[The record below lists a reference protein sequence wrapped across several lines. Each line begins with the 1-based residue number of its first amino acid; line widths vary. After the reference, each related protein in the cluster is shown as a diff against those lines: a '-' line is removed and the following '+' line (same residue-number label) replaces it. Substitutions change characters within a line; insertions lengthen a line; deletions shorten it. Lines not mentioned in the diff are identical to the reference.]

1 MAADWERGKVVRQ
14 YRGGGAMEFRENTLY
29 YGDCLEIMAGW
40 PDECIDL
47 IYLDPPFNSNTDY
60 NILYGASASRR
71 AQLLAFED
79 TWVWDAF
86 AVRRVEQIEN
96 ALAHPAHRAIKG
108 LRLMLDKTGMLAYLS
123 YMAQRLAI
131 MKRLLKPTGSL
142 YLHCDPTASHYLK
155 ILLDEVFER
164 NNFRNEIAWRR
175 LHGGKS
181 DAGQY
186 GRSSDRL
193 LFYPRSANF
202 HFTPPRLKDHDEKVL
217 DTWYNR
223 TDERGVYASRPLTA
237 AGSSGGDSGQPW
249 RGIAPTGH
257 WTVHRILQQRYEE
270 ETGVKLQGTV
280 RERLEIL
287 AKNGFIDFSSG
298 GLPSW
303 RRYLEEANPPRVHD
317 LWVDDEVKP
326 IGRTSKERLGYPTQ
340 KPVAL
345 LERIIT
351 ASSKEGDIVLDPFCG
366 CGTTVAAA
374 HNLGRRWLG
383 IDISPFAI
391 KLIVKRRFPGMRIDT
406 LGFPV
411 DMEGAKEL
419 ARENPFD
426 FEKWAIDCISGMMPN
441 TSQRGDGGIDGRG
454 TLILKP
460 EQFSDQVV
468 AQVKGGSY
476 SISHLRDFLHT
487 LERESAALGVFITLD
502 TLRGRRR
509 QNAEAELAGAG
520 SIVLGASTFPRAQLW
535 SIEDWFT
542 DRLPM
547 LPALADP
554 FTGKAIP
561 EELQTRFL

>member
-1 MAADWERGKVVRQ
+1 
-14 YRGGGAMEFRENTLY
+14 MEFRENTLY
-29 YGDCLEIMAGW
+29 YGDCLEVMVDW
-40 PDECIDL
+40 PDECVDL

-60 NILYGASASRR
+60 NILFGSDARRR

-79 TWVWDAF
+79 TWVWDAS

-96 ALAHPAHRAIKG
+96 AIAHPANRAIKG
-108 LRLMLDKTGMLAYLS
+108 LRALLDKTGMLAYLS
-123 YMAQRLAI
+123 YMAERLAV

-155 ILLDEVFER
+155 VLLDEVFGKES
-164 NNFRNEIAWRR
+164 FRNEITWRR
-175 LHGGKS
+175 VLGGKQ
-181 DAGQY
+181 DAGQF

-193 LFYPRSANF
+193 LFYSKSRDF
-202 HFTPPRLKDHDEKVL
+202 HFDPPRMQEHDKDVL
-217 DTWYNR
+217 DTWYSKA
-223 TDERGVYASRPLTA
+223 DERGRYASRPLTA
-237 AGSSGGDSGQPW
+237 AGTTGGDSGQPW
-249 RGIAPTGH
+249 RGKSPTGH
-257 WTVHRILQQRYEE
+257 WIVPRLLQQRYESD
-270 ETGVKLQGTV
+270 TGNRLRGSV
-280 RERLEIL
+280 RERLDIL
-287 AKNGFIDFSSG
+287 AGQGYIEFSPG

-303 RRYLEEANPPRVHD
+303 RRYLDEANLPRVQD
-317 LWVDDEVKP
+317 MWFDAAVRP
-326 IGRTSKERLGYPTQ
+326 IGRTSNERLGYPTQ

-345 LERIIT
+345 LERIIA
-351 ASSKEGDIVLDPFCG
+351 ASSREGDIVLDPFCG

-411 DMEGAKEL
+411 DMEGAVEL
-419 ARENPFD
+419 ARANPFD
-426 FEKWAIDCISGMMPN
+426 FEKWAVDCISGMVPN
-441 TSQRGDGGIDGRG
+441 SRQRGDGGIDGRG

-460 EQFSDQVV
+460 EAHSDLVL

-476 SISHLRDFLHT
+476 SIGHLRDFLHT
-487 LERESAALGVFITLD
+487 LEREKAALGVFITLQA
-502 TLRGRRR
+502 LRGRQR

-520 SIVLGASTFPRAQLW
+520 ELTLGAASFPRAQLW
-535 SIEDWFT
+535 SIEDWFA
-542 DRLPM
+542 DRLPR

-561 EELQTRFL
+561 EELQTRLL